1 MDKKQKEALVLALLE
16 KGKTYREITKEAGVS
31 PNTVKAVMNRAG
43 LDESTS
49 THSRA
54 FELFSEGK
62 TPLQVA
68 ITLNLEA
75 DIVIQYHRRYFM
87 LLGCTE
93 FTKVYPQIKDNPWPY
108 VNLVQLAK
116 NAGMGDGEVVE
127 LLKIANGHL
136 PRVRLEYDR
145 VIEEIN
151 SSKAELNSW
160 KAEITNAVR
169 TYQDFCDRNLA
180 LRNREDELQLN
191 VNELEAKEDE
201 LQKRF
206 NESLSQLQEND
217 DVNQEVKEEEV
228 ISMINILTQ
237 QPSMAIDYHP
247 NENETLHY
255 PPQVDSSSSRT
266 IIFDTKDLFPK
277 KAQHNNIKN

>member
-75 DIVIQYHRRYFM
+75 DIAIQYHRQYFM

-180 LRNREDELQLN
+180 LRNREDELLFSIG
-191 VNELEAKEDE
+191 ELDNKKAKLQKTTTE
-201 LQKRF
+201 LQQHL
-206 NESLSQLQEND
+206 EIQENNACYD
-217 DVNQEVKEEEV
+217 NLNLRIKQEEV
-228 ISMINILTQ
+228 IFTNDVFIPHQIW
-237 QPSMAIDYHP
+237 
-247 NENETLHY
+247 
-255 PPQVDSSSSRT
+255 
-266 IIFDTKDLFPK
+266 
-277 KAQHNNIKN
+277 

>member
-1 MDKKQKEALVLALLE
+1 
-16 KGKTYREITKEAGVS
+16 VS
-31 PNTVKAVMNRAG
+31 PNTIKAIANKAD

-49 THSRA
+49 ISSRG

-68 ITLNLEA
+68 ITFNLEA
-75 DIVIQYHRRYFM
+75 YIAIQYHRQYFM

-116 NAGMGDGEVVE
+116 NAGMDDGEVVD

-160 KAEITNAVR
+160 KAEITNA
-169 TYQDFCDRNLA
+169 
-180 LRNREDELQLN
+180 
-191 VNELEAKEDE
+191 
-201 LQKRF
+201 
-206 NESLSQLQEND
+206 
-217 DVNQEVKEEEV
+217 
-228 ISMINILTQ
+228 ISAVF
-237 QPSMAIDYHP
+237 S
-247 NENETLHY
+247 
-255 PPQVDSSSSRT
+255 
-266 IIFDTKDLFPK
+266 
-277 KAQHNNIKN
+277 